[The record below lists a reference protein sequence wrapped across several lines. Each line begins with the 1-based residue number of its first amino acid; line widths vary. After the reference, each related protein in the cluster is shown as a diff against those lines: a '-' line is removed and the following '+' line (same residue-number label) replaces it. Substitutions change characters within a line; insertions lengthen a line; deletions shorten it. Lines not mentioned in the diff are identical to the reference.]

1 MMRNN
6 MKRLL
11 AAALAALALVS
22 AMAMTAF
29 AAEPAPANITVKVDG
44 KVIDFPDQ
52 APVIQNDRTLVPV
65 RFIAESLGY
74 DVEWN
79 PDDNSAVIDNGKI
92 IMYIGTNKAKI
103 NGQNVTLDVA
113 STLLGDRTM
122 VPLRVIAETLDCTVD
137 WFGTNRMILV
147 NKRTS
152 DGSEMSVFERY
163 KQSDLFWNY
172 SSPENEYLV
181 WKADYA
187 SLAAASDPSAYHSWW
202 IESPIDKTT
211 LVNQS
216 LDCSIIMRTFN
227 EAERNQ
233 VRDMLFTPYPTANS
247 TAYDYMMQTITGELW
262 ETFYRDDSEW
272 YPLFSAMGTR
282 SGTFG
287 THYLDNREVEMYCNS
302 TCTQFILNISDE
314 GYVNPETPKTISQ
327 SEIDFYTRE
336 AKNRY
341 CLQLWGLD

>member
-6 MKRLL
+6 VKKIL
-11 AAALAALALVS
+11 AAALAALTLVS
-22 AMAMTAF
+22 TMAVGVF
-29 AAEPAPANITVKVDG
+29 AATPESANVTVKVDG
-44 KVIDFPDQ
+44 QVVDFPDQ

-79 PDDNSAVIDNGKI
+79 PADNSAVIDNGRI

-113 STLLGDRTM
+113 STLINDRTM
-122 VPLRVIAETLDCTVD
+122 VPLRVIAETLNCTVD

-147 NKRTS
+147 NKRAS

-187 SLAAASDPSAYHSWW
+187 TLAAASDPSAYHSWW
-202 IESPIDKTT
+202 IESTIDKST
-211 LVNQS
+211 LVNQEF
-216 LDCSIIMRTFN
+216 DCAIIMHTFN
-227 EAERNQ
+227 EAERSQ
-233 VRDMLFTPYPTANS
+233 VRDMLFTPYPTANG
-247 TAYDYMMQTITGELW
+247 AAFDYMMQTITGELW
-262 ETFYRDDSEW
+262 ETFYPEHSEW
-272 YPLFSAMGTR
+272 YPLYSAMGTR

-287 THYLDNREVEMYCNS
+287 KHYLDNREVEMYCNS
-302 TCTQFILNISDE
+302 TCTQFVLNINNE

-327 SEIDFYTRE
+327 SEIDFYTQE

-341 CLQLWGLD
+341 CLPLWGLD

>member
-1 MMRNN
+1 

-147 NKRTS
+147 NKRAS

>member
-1 MMRNN
+1 MRNN
-6 MKRLL
+6 VKKIL
-11 AAALAALALVS
+11 AAGLAALALISTLAVGIYAKTPES
-22 AMAMTAF
+22 A
-29 AAEPAPANITVKVDG
+29 NVTVKVDG
-44 KVIDFPDQ
+44 QVVEFPDQ

-79 PDDNSAVIDNGKI
+79 PDDNSAVIDNGRI

-103 NGQNVTLDVA
+103 NGQDVTLDVA
-113 STLLGDRTM
+113 STLINDRTM
-122 VPLRVIAETLDCTVD
+122 VPLRVIAETLNCTVD

-163 KQSDLFWNY
+163 KQSDLFWHY

-181 WKADYA
+181 WKADYTT
-187 SLAAASDPSAYHSWW
+187 LEAASDPSAYHSWW
-202 IESPIDKTT
+202 IESPIDRTT

-216 LDCSIIMRTFN
+216 LDCSIIMRTFG
-227 EAERNQ
+227 EEERSQ

-247 TAYDYMMQTITGELW
+247 TAFDYLMQTITGELW
-262 ETFYRDDSEW
+262 ETFYREDSEW

-302 TCTQFILNISDE
+302 TLTQVIINISQE
-314 GYVNPETPKTISQ
+314 GYVNPETPAALSQ
-327 SEIDFYTRE
+327 SEIDFYTKE

>member
-147 NKRTS
+147 NKRAS